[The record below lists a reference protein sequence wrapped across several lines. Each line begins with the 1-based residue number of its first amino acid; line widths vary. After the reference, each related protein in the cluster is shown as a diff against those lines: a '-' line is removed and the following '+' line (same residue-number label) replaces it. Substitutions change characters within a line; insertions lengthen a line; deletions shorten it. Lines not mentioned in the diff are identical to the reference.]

1 MRYDKPI
8 SHLILI
14 LFTTMIG
21 ANLIGEML
29 RFILVGLVGPDT
41 IVELAL
47 LRYVEYSIGPHMFNL
62 IILSF
67 SFDLSLKFNL
77 ITILGLFV
85 GWYYFRHSY

>member
-1 MRYDKPI
+1 MLRDKPL

-14 LFTTMIG
+14 ILTTLIG
-21 ANLIGEML
+21 ANLLGEML
-29 RFILVGLVGPDT
+29 RFILIALVGPDT

-62 IILSF
+62 VILSF
-67 SFDLSLKFNL
+67 SFNLSLKFNL
-77 ITILGLFV
+77 ITMLGLFV